1 MKFRIIT
8 LLISRLIKQKEE
20 RALKTEEEVSA
31 LPPLP
36 KFKPTWNAVVTIKD
50 KSVRREVDRRS
61 WIDKDNQP
69 LRYSRD
75 PLGIP
80 M

>member
-1 MKFRIIT
+1 MSFFSSI
-8 LLISRLIKQKEE
+8 LKQKEE
-20 RALKTEEEVSA
+20 RALLSDKELHE

-36 KFKPTWNAVVTIKD
+36 VFRPKWNAVVTYKND
-50 KSVRREVDRRS
+50 GVRCEINRRS

-69 LRYSRD
+69 LRYSLD